1 MRLALVHS
9 PVHAAVE
16 DITIDEA
23 RMLFLSGHG
32 LADAPASGAAPSA
45 ARVLAM
51 IRALG
56 FVQIDSINVVER
68 AHHHILW
75 TRLPGYRAG
84 ERGALHRL
92 QRGGR
97 VFEHWTHDASIIPSE
112 HFPHWRDRFRRM
124 DKIAWKSWL
133 AQRLGS
139 DAESVLA
146 HVMNRVRSDGP
157 VMARDFESGQK
168 RGAWW
173 DWSPTKAA
181 LEFWWRAGKLAI
193 PRRENFHKVYDL
205 TERVL
210 PHALNAPEVSR
221 DEHVAWVCSSALARL
236 GVASA
241 RELAAFWRAPGVT
254 VTDVGAWIKQSL
266 ANGECV
272 AARVVGE
279 GVKPMPGV
287 ALVNWRRKAAKARA
301 QIEATKA
308 RLRLLSPFD
317 PVVRDRARAQ
327 RLFGFDYRFEAF
339 VPASKRK
346 FGYYVLPILQ
356 GDRIVGRLD
365 PKADRDAGVLRVR
378 KVWWEREVKPDKAR
392 RAALDEALHVY
403 AAFNGVERVEISR

>member
-1 MRLALVHS
+1 MRG
-9 PVHAAVE
+9 AVQ

-23 RMLFLSGHG
+23 RVLFLSGHG
-32 LADAPASGAAPSA
+32 LADAPVNGSAPSA
-45 ARVLAM
+45 TRVLAT

-84 ERGALHRL
+84 ERGPLHRL
-92 QRGGR
+92 QTGGR

-112 HFPHWRDRFRRM
+112 HFAHWRDRFRRM

-133 AQRLGS
+133 AQRLGA

-146 HVMNRVRSDGP
+146 HVMDRVRDKGP
-157 VMARDFESGQK
+157 VMARDFESDQK

-181 LEFWWRAGKLAI
+181 LEFWWRAGKFAI

-210 PHALNAPEVSR
+210 PHAMNTPEVSR

-236 GVASA
+236 GVASD
-241 RELAAFWRAPGVT
+241 RELAAFWHAPGVT
-254 VTDVGAWIKQSL
+254 AADVRTWMKRAI
-266 ANGECV
+266 ANGGCV

-279 GVKPMPGV
+279 GVKPVPCV
-287 ALVNWRRKAAKARA
+287 ALANWRRKAVRARA
-301 QIEATKA
+301 KLEDSKQA
-308 RLRLLSPFD
+308 LRLLSPFD
-317 PVVRDRARAQ
+317 PVVRDRARAL

-356 GDRIVGRLD
+356 GDRMVGRLD

-378 KVWWEREVKPDKAR
+378 KVWWERGVKPDKAR
-392 RAALDEALHVY
+392 RAALDEALHQY